1 MTVKQADAE
10 GGPQQKSADR
20 AQCWPAEPS
29 HQPCPCSCL
38 PATLYVCMC
47 WGITVLRREIS
58 MCVCVCAISEGIWLL
73 MPCTVN
79 EGDLY
84 VAVSWV
90 DATRLVG
97 GVVFMRGACS
107 SAKSK
112 PLCRVE
118 SR

>member
-1 MTVKQADAE
+1 MLAGRAL
-10 GGPQQKSADR
+10 PSAL
-20 AQCWPAEPS
+20 PLL
-29 HQPCPCSCL
+29 L
-38 PATLYVCMC
+38 PAGHPLCVHVLGDHRFTEGNQYV
-47 WGITVLRREIS
+47 
-58 MCVCVCAISEGIWLL
+58 CVCVCAISEGIWLL